1 MFAIYLK
8 ADEVRKALLAFSPLL
23 DESDLSAESYKDWIE
38 AMLQFYGATTDKNM
52 LYLSRDNC
60 SVNRC
65 LATRLNLPLVGCYS
79 HRFQLAVKE
88 YLKDYE
94 ILLTDINSIM
104 KHYSTIKAAG
114 ELRKQ
119 TDLVAKKR
127 CVTRWSGDYLMVKRY
142 FALEEFMDKDNE
154 EVAHLFPRGRD
165 KKLLDDLLRQL
176 EKLNTVTLSLQS
188 ESKDLADARL
198 LFDEVME
205 WFPSEYLTENA
216 GIIHDVVFE
225 KAVVKAILGEAL
237 DENEKSKLEKF
248 KVVEP
253 ELKAEEDSGLS
264 FSERARLKKLKKIE
278 ENSPSSG
285 YMNMKIV
292 IPTSNVC
299 ERLFSIVGHVY
310 NDRRKAM
317 TPRHLE
323 MLVYLK
329 TNREFWSVEDIQ
341 AIFDEREEQR
351 AKKRHKT
358 IE

>member
-1 MFAIYLK
+1 MQ
-8 ADEVRKALLAFSPLL
+8 
-23 DESDLSAESYKDWIE
+23 LSFT
-38 AMLQFYGATTDKNM
+38 M
-52 LYLSRDNC
+52 
-60 SVNRC
+60 
-65 LATRLNLPLVGCYS
+65 
-79 HRFQLAVKE
+79 
-88 YLKDYE
+88 
-94 ILLTDINSIM
+94 
-104 KHYSTIKAAG
+104 
-114 ELRKQ
+114 
-119 TDLVAKKR
+119 
-127 CVTRWSGDYLMVKRY
+127 
-142 FALEEFMDKDNE
+142 
-154 EVAHLFPRGRD
+154 
-165 KKLLDDLLRQL
+165 
-176 EKLNTVTLSLQS
+176 
-188 ESKDLADARL
+188 
-198 LFDEVME
+198 
-205 WFPSEYLTENA
+205 
-216 GIIHDVVFE
+216 
-225 KAVVKAILGEAL
+225 KAVVKAILSEAL

-248 KVVEP
+248 KAFEP
-253 ELKAEEDSGLS
+253 EVKTEEYSGLS